1 LLIVDF
7 RLQIESKESKKY
19 WSNEIFSQQST
30 INNFFKE

>member
-7 RLQIESKESKKY
+7 RLQIESKKY
-19 WSNEIFSQQST
+19 RSNGICSQQST